1 MTKARKLKICDW
13 SLLIATLLM
22 LASSVQ
28 LEAFL
33 PAVRWVWVHIAL
45 GCAFFALIV
54 WHIYLHFGWKVWFR
68 KFRKQKSPV
77 TRWLALFGLLTVVSA
92 AVVMVHWVVSFA
104 HSPIGGVHGKIG
116 FVFLI
121 LAVGHTIKRLRFFS
135 K

>member
-13 SLLIATLLM
+13 SLLVVTLLM

-45 GCAFFALIV
+45 GCAFFALII

-92 AVVMVHWVVSFA
+92 AVVMVHWAVSFA
-104 HSPIGGVHGKIG
+104 HSIGGVHGKIG

-121 LAVGHTIKRLRFFS
+121 LAVGHTVKRLRFFS